1 MENSKK
7 VITFLVV
14 AAIIVGGYYLF
25 FSNKNAGEN
34 QQSTKQEKVS
44 KGDIIAKELTDKYQ
58 AATGWEE
65 NLSYTLHAQE
75 RLITGKPTLFRG
87 YVDDVFRRDGK
98 IFIRFSS
105 SFLSPVDYV
114 LELECGQQVV
124 DKLFAQKP
132 DDKTSF
138 KFFDEY
144 AVVANIQEITK
155 PVFALEGSALSEDEV
170 EINIESSNLF
180 TAKGVCVDI
189 AYIGDDELFND

>member
-7 VITFLVV
+7 VITLLVV
-14 AAIIVGGYYLF
+14 AAVIVGGYYLF
-25 FSNKNAGEN
+25 FSNRNADEN
-34 QQSTKQEKVS
+34 QQLTKQEKIS
-44 KGDIIAKELTDKYQ
+44 KGDIVAKELADKYQ
-58 AATGWEE
+58 AVTGWEE

-87 YVDDVFRRDGK
+87 YVDDVFRRNGK
-98 IFIRFSS
+98 TFIKFSS
-105 SFLSPVDYV
+105 SFLSPVDYI
-114 LELECGQQVV
+114 LELECSQQVV
-124 DKLFAQKP
+124 EKLFSQKP

-180 TAKGVCVDI
+180 TAKGACVDI

>member
-7 VITFLVV
+7 VITLLVV

-25 FSNKNAGEN
+25 FSNKNADEN

-44 KGDIIAKELTDKYQ
+44 KGDIVAKELVDKYQ
-58 AATGWEE
+58 AATGWEK
-65 NLSYTLHAQE
+65 NLIYTLHAQE

-98 IFIRFSS
+98 TFIRFSS

-114 LELECGQQVV
+114 LELECNQQVV
-124 DKLFAQKP
+124 EKLFAQKP

-144 AVVANIQEITK
+144 AIVANIQEITK

-180 TAKGVCVDI
+180 TAKGGCVDI

>member
-7 VITFLVV
+7 VIILLIV
-14 AAIIVGGYYLF
+14 AVIIVGGYYLF
-25 FSNKNAGEN
+25 FSNRNAGEN

-58 AATGWEE
+58 ATTGWEE

-87 YVDDVFRRDGK
+87 YIDDVFRRDGK
-98 IFIRFSS
+98 TFIRFSS

-114 LELECGQQVV
+114 LELECSQQIVE
-124 DKLFAQKP
+124 KLFAQKP

-144 AVVANIQEITK
+144 AVVANIQEVTK

-180 TAKGVCVDI
+180 TAKGACIDI
-189 AYIGDDELFND
+189 AYIGDDELFNN